1 MMLNAY
7 TVYDNKAL
15 AYNVPFFTS
24 TDGQAVRMF
33 ADLAND
39 SNTAVGRHPS
49 DYSLFFIGSYD
60 DQKGQLLAE
69 SPLRH
74 VADAFAM
81 LKIQPNLFDPA
92 VDASQLRRTA

>member
-1 MMLNAY
+1 MNLNAY
-7 TVYDNKAL
+7 SVYDNKAL
-15 AYNVPFFTS
+15 IYNVPFFTS

-39 SNTAVGRHPS
+39 PSTGVGRHPS

-60 DQKGQLLAE
+60 DQKGALVAE

-74 VADAFAM
+74 VADATSL
-81 LKIQPNLFDPA
+81 LKLAPTPLFGDERVA
-92 VDASQLRRTA
+92 R